1 MSHTVTIYAQQMYRQ
16 DISLLIKQS
25 SSAHIESLS
34 KRSLGCFGGS
44 DLTTTLFLITLKACF
59 FFFFKSQDPVI
70 NFSVLSYLLHA
81 FHLTVSSDESVV
93 TWVAFKL
100 CLCLLFHFHFVC
112 FFFFFFFFE
121 TCVHFLFNP
130 LVPVLSWLLW
140 SFLPGGFEAVAP
152 RQWTD
157 W

>member
-100 CLCLLFHFHFVC
+100 CLCLLFHFVC
-112 FFFFFFFFE
+112 FFFFSFS
-121 TCVHFLFNP
+121 VRH
-130 LVPVLSWLLW
+130 LVTFCLIHEYSYYRDCFALNARKSLRP
-140 SFLPGGFEAVAP
+140 
-152 RQWTD
+152 
-157 W
+157 